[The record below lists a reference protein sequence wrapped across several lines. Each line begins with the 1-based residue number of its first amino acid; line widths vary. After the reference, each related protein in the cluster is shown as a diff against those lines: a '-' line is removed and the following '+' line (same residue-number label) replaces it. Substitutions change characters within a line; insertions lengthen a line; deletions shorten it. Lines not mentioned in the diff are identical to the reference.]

1 MNSNVEAEAARVAES
16 EAAANLEKKKLI
28 EKLNRYVT
36 NGTKVT
42 LQVKDLEP
50 TTGTRHIDE
59 PEKFIT
65 GTLSKYMSDFGFRE
79 DGRRGG
85 QFIFKS
91 SLNKIKEVVQTGG
104 IHKKSRKTKKSKKTK
119 KSRKSRRHH

>member
-1 MNSNVEAEAARVAES
+1 MNYSVEAAASRTES
-16 EAAANLEKKKLI
+16 EAAANREKKKLI
-28 EKLNRYVT
+28 EKLDRYVT

-59 PEKFIT
+59 PETFIT

-85 QFIFKS
+85 QFILKS

-104 IHKKSRKTKKSKKTK
+104 IRKKSRKTKKSKKSKKTK
-119 KSRKSRRHH
+119 KSRRHH